1 MSEEKYATKKF
12 LQKNSEIIED
22 LEEEKDEDVGLDLET
37 GENLDLKPSEED
49 LDIDTPEEE
58 IKDKETK
65 EKDEEEEIKNEE
77 EGKVEITLNITDEE
91 LEGKDNLTQDMI
103 EKIKEEVIEDEKQIE
118 VVTKP
123 KKASN
128 KAILKPKT
136 NK

>member
-49 LDIDTPEEE
+49 LDVDTPEDE
-58 IKDKETK
+58 IKDEETE
-65 EKDEEEEIKNEE
+65 EKDEEDEI
-77 EGKVEITLNITDEE
+77 
-91 LEGKDNLTQDMI
+91 I
-103 EKIKEEVIEDEKQIE
+103 EEKQIE